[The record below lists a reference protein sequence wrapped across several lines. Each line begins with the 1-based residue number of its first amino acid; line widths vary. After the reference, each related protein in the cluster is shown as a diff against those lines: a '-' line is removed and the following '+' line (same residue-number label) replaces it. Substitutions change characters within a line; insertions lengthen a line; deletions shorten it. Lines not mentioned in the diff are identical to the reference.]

1 MELDLK
7 ARTMISSGADDAL
20 EGKSWQGG
28 PDTGPPRQRG
38 WKGTG
43 VWTRGRAEK
52 RRRRNILG
60 WTRGTLVTNVEKGP
74 RDGED
79 SQGRRGSWLGSQLP
93 RQLRDT
99 GREAVGLAAL
109 RLSGHIAP
117 APVPGSARRRK
128 RLDAAGREL
137 RGGPDPLAPLLL
149 AATPSTVS
157 TIKTPEC
164 IGVFGD
170 L

>member
-60 WTRGTLVTNVEKGP
+60 WTRGTLVTNVEKG
-74 RDGED
+74 
-79 SQGRRGSWLGSQLP
+79 
-93 RQLRDT
+93 
-99 GREAVGLAAL
+99 
-109 RLSGHIAP
+109 
-117 APVPGSARRRK
+117 
-128 RLDAAGREL
+128 L
-137 RGGPDPLAPLLL
+137 RGGGLTRTPWLL
-149 AATPSTVS
+149 AGQPAAPSTQRHGPGGGRS
-157 TIKTPEC
+157 SCTPPERSHRPRTC
-164 IGVFGD
+164 AWLGAAQEAARRSRPRAPRGPGPARTPPPSRHAQHSVYNKD
-170 L
+170 ARVHRCLQ

>member
-28 PDTGPPRQRG
+28 PVTGPPRQRG

-74 RDGED
+74 REGED
-79 SQGRRGSWLGSQLP
+79 SQGRRGS
-93 RQLRDT
+93 
-99 GREAVGLAAL
+99 
-109 RLSGHIAP
+109 
-117 APVPGSARRRK
+117 
-128 RLDAAGREL
+128 
-137 RGGPDPLAPLLL
+137 
-149 AATPSTVS
+149 
-157 TIKTPEC
+157 
-164 IGVFGD
+164 
-170 L
+170 